1 MPFDLGDHAARA
13 IERRIMPEELSGF
26 EECFIS
32 GTGAEVTPV
41 SEAGPHTFRPGAMSR
56 ALIDD
61 YSAEV
66 RPKQKAAWDGN

>member
-1 MPFDLGDHAARA
+1 VLWAGPLRNWCFQLGNMRE
-13 IERRIMPEELSGF
+13 ERSGF

-32 GTGAEVTPV
+32 GAGAEVTPV
-41 SEAGPHTFRPGAMSR
+41 SEAGSYTFTPGAMSR

-66 RPKQKAAWDGN
+66 RPKQKAA

>member
-1 MPFDLGDHAARA
+1 VIDLAKRRGIEV

-32 GTGAEVTPV
+32 GTGAEVTPI
-41 SEAGPHTFRPGAMSR
+41 SEAGPYTFTPGAMSR

-66 RPKQKAAWDGN
+66 RPKQKTA